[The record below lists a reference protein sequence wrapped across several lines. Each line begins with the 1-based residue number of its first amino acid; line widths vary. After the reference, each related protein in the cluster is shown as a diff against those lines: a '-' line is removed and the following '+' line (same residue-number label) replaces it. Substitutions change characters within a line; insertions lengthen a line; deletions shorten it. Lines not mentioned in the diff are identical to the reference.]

1 MIQAFDA
8 PWPIIQANAI
18 YLVSCLVSLSDDQRI
33 LALYQSQVLFNE
45 SSSLTFFFKI
55 KKYWVLTKRFYLHIG
70 VWYVD
75 GEDESITRRNRASCM
90 LFSTWPITKINQFS
104 SMENSSTRFKVITIQ
119 AWSRNGQ
126 RINGNDWSP
135 SVWTLPSFF
144 FFLLQVDWIYKAIM
158 ASILKLKTAMQ
169 QAGKIQQAG

>member
-1 MIQAFDA
+1 MLFTWSAAWYHFQMISAF
-8 PWPIIQANAI
+8 WPFTKHRSFSMSPPVW
-18 YLVSCLVSLSDDQRI
+18 LFI
-33 LALYQSQVLFNE
+33 L
-45 SSSLTFFFKI
+45 KI

-126 RINGNDWSP
+126 RINGNDWSS

-169 QAGKIQQAG
+169 QAGKMQQAG

>member
-1 MIQAFDA
+1 MSPPVWLF
-8 PWPIIQANAI
+8 
-18 YLVSCLVSLSDDQRI
+18 I
-33 LALYQSQVLFNE
+33 L
-45 SSSLTFFFKI
+45 KI

-104 SMENSSTRFKVITIQ
+104 SMENSSTRFKVIAIQ

-126 RINGNDWSP
+126 RINGNDWSS

-158 ASILKLKTAMQ
+158 ASILKLKRQ
-169 QAGKIQQAG
+169 CNRQAKYSKQDRRSSLPRTDCVQVLGNVIYTCKASGCSFVKGCLLCKI